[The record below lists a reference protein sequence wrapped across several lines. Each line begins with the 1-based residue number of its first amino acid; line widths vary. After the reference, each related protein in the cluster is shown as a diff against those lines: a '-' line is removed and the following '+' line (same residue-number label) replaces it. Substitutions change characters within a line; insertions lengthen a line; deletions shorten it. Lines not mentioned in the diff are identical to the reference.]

1 MGNITKKVVNKIKV
15 LSTEKSANFPIISI
29 SKFDNYFKY

>member
-1 MGNITKKVVNKIKV
+1 MGNKIKKVANKIKV

-29 SKFDNYFKY
+29 LNLDILLF